1 MEDRFGIVLWMVLMV
16 VLTAAQARTLSQDA
30 EDSVLQ
36 RLAELEERVAAQA
49 RVKEEL
55 QDIVKKEV
63 DRRLVLETLLLR
75 TMEEQAIKLGQV
87 ESSSSVDHDRIVAL
101 ESTLRDEISLREEAE
116 RSGNLSLRDLERKV
130 TLMEGNLNLITFMDS
145 RLRDLEELVGLH
157 GQEISELHGA
167 LPQTRRAVEQ
177 LRRELRRHK
186 ADVEQMENTGEET
199 LRGVTAIRD
208 RVRDL
213 DSWVLSHNVTSTEDR
228 LLLQEVEDTSSRL
241 TLFLQ
246 EVRGGIGNLTLAVDA
261 LKNHTSAAPLKLC
274 PQSYRKVDRDCLHL
288 LEEKL
293 TWEEARRACEDLAVS
308 VGGAGDLAQPSHID
322 DFRHYVAKLH
332 TATQYLWVGGIRES
346 SAWRWASGDH
356 IDHEQLPWD
365 LGEPD
370 DSEDQYHL
378 CVKSSAAIRFHDC
391 KDSAR
396 LNAVCQIR

>member
-16 VLTAAQARTLSQDA
+16 VLTGAQARTLSQDA

-199 LRGVTAIRD
+199 LRGRGHQLETD
-208 RVRDL
+208 P
-213 DSWVLSHNVTSTEDR
+213 LSAGG
-228 LLLQEVEDTSSRL
+228 
-241 TLFLQ
+241 
-246 EVRGGIGNLTLAVDA
+246 RGGIGNLTLAVDA